1 MWSNLTPEQHKWLEV
16 ANQVADKIR
25 VADRSY
31 DKAAEFTH
39 ANFALLREAGLLNL
53 AVPKAFGGEGD
64 ETGNA
69 HLLCYIVTEAIS
81 RACSTTGWN
90 LIIHYHQCGAVS
102 RLGSDEQRARI
113 LGDVV
118 RNGAIMGSLGSEVN
132 HQEGTASKDTK
143 TKLFFNAG
151 MQPVEGGFLANASK
165 HFCSNGPVAKYL
177 LYWSIAPG
185 SETSREGLTLS
196 IVEQGSEGLEWQEN
210 GWDHIIGL
218 RGTVSWSARMKD
230 VFIPWRNVLGE
241 PADFITKDPYTL
253 ELSQAFHLIGC
264 ANGAFDCVLDTLRK
278 RPFLRRE
285 EGLMVEVGHMAAL
298 IQSAKGSAIH
308 ATRLWEA
315 KDWGNAALASLSSHH
330 TAREVAL
337 HVSSKA
343 FDLIGTRA
351 LLDTSGLDM
360 IWRDIRAASLHTR
373 DSQLIKLVADAVV
386 DQTYQPK
393 QKYGEVSGAK
403 TWAELGLAPAS
414 IEAV

>member
-1 MWSNLTPEQHKWLEV
+1 MWPNLTNEQQKWLAV
-16 ANQVADKIR
+16 AEAAALKIKAGSR
-25 VADRSY
+25 DY
-31 DKAAEFTH
+31 DKKASFTEE
-39 ANFALLREAGLLNL
+39 NFRILREAGLLNL
-53 AVPKAFGGEGD
+53 AVPKAYGGEGN

-102 RLGSDEQRARI
+102 RLGNDEQKRRI

-118 RNGAIMGSLGSEVN
+118 NNGAIMGSLGSEVN

-151 MQPVEGGFLANASK
+151 MQPVDGGFLANASK
-165 HFCSNGPVAKYL
+165 HFCSNGPVARYL

-196 IVEQGSEGLEWQEN
+196 IVEQGSKGLEWLEN
-210 GWDHIIGL
+210 GWDNIIGL
-218 RGTVSWSARMKD
+218 RGTVSWSATMKD
-230 VFIPWRNVLGE
+230 VFIPWKNVLGE

-264 ANGAFDCVLDTLRK
+264 ASGAYDCVLDTLRK
-278 RPFLRRE
+278 RPFLRNE

-298 IQSAKGSAIH
+298 IQSAKGSAIY
-308 ATRLWEA
+308 ANRLWEA
-315 KDWGNAALASLSSHH
+315 GDFGNAALASLNTHH

-337 HVSSKA
+337 HVATKA
-343 FDLIGTRA
+343 FDIIGTRA
-351 LLDTSGLDM
+351 LLNTTPLDM
-360 IWRDIRAASLHTR
+360 IWRDVRAASLHTR
-373 DSQLIKLVADAVV
+373 DSQLIRLVADATV
-386 DQTYQPK
+386 DQQYQPK
-393 QKYGEVSGAK
+393 QKYGDVGGAK
-403 TWAELGLAPAS
+403 TWAELGLAPKVA
-414 IEAV
+414 EAV